1 MKRIYRT
8 LSCHIFILALACI
21 ALAGCETSSAPG
33 PVASTTHNIKGGGRL
48 VILRAANMGT
58 DLTVNLKIDGKVAAN
73 IILGGQYNAPLAAGP
88 HVLTV
93 LATPNRDAVSP
104 TQTHIV
110 VKPGQTY
117 TFTAMWRGERLK
129 LVAN

>member
-1 MKRIYRT
+1 MKKIYRT
-8 LSCHIFILALACI
+8 LSCHIFIFALASI
-21 ALAGCETSSAPG
+21 VLVACETSPAPA
-33 PVASTTHNIKGGGRL
+33 PVANTTQNMKGGGRL
-48 VILRAANMGT
+48 VILRAANMGE

-73 IILGGQYNAPLAAGP
+73 IDVGGQYNARLAAGP

-104 TQTHIV
+104 TQTRIV

>member
-1 MKRIYRT
+1 MKKICQT
-8 LSCHIFILALACI
+8 LSCNIFILALACI
-21 ALAGCETSSAPG
+21 VLVGCETTSAPA
-33 PVASTTHNIKGGGRL
+33 PTATTTQNIKGGGRL
-48 VILRAANMGT
+48 VILRAANMGE
-58 DLTVNLKIDGKVAAN
+58 DLTLNLKIDGKVAAN
-73 IILGGQYNAPLAAGP
+73 IIMGGQYNAPLAAGS
-88 HVLTV
+88 HILTV